1 VDNHNSTQQ
10 VAGTDEEQAPSAQAA
25 PDTRGK
31 KVVEATELEFLG
43 DVPLAVSV
51 ELGRLSVTIKDLL
64 QMGVGTVLEMEK
76 LAGEPLEILVNE
88 KEVAKGEVV
97 VINEKFG
104 IRLTDIIDPF
114 SGAKN

>member
-1 VDNHNSTQQ
+1 MV
-10 VAGTDEEQAPSAQAA
+10 DEENSPDAPPAEPVEEKAQNVKFDAH
-25 PDTRGK
+25 GK
-31 KVVEATELEFLG
+31 KIIDAGDLEFLS
-43 DVPLAVSV
+43 DVPLIVSV

-64 QMGVGTVLEMEK
+64 QMGIGTVLEMEK

-88 KEVAKGEVV
+88 REVAKGEVV